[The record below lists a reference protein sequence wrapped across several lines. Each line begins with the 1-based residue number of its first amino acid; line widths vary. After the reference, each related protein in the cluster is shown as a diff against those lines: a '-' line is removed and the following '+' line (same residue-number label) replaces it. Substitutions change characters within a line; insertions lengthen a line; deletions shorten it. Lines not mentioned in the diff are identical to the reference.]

1 VAEHML
7 QGETD
12 TYHLL
17 GIILRF
23 LQRNKDGAGS
33 YGLVEA
39 LVAPGAGPPLN
50 RHPGDDE
57 GFYILD
63 GRFEFRIGEKSFEVG
78 SGAFVPIPNGEVHT
92 FKNIG
97 STPARML
104 ILNVPGMD
112 HDRFFSRAG
121 EPMPTGTIEFP
132 AAAPPD
138 IPHLLA
144 LGRESG
150 IEFLLPPGH

>member
-1 VAEHML
+1 ML

-23 LQRNKDGAGS
+23 LIRNKDGSEAYS
-33 YGLVEA
+33 LVEA
-39 LVAPGAGPPLN
+39 LVSPGGGPPLN

-57 GFYILD
+57 GFYVLD
-63 GRFEFRIGEKSFEVG
+63 GRFEFKIADKTFQAGK
-78 SGAFVPIPNGEVHT
+78 GAFVRIPNGEVHT

-97 STPARML
+97 ETPARML
-104 ILNVPGMD
+104 VLNVPGMG
-112 HDRFFSRAG
+112 HDRFFSQAG
-121 EPMPTGTIEFP
+121 DPLPTGTVAFP
-132 AAAPPD
+132 AASGAPD
-138 IPHLLA
+138 IPRLLE
-144 LGRESG
+144 LGRQSG